1 MQAVVRARSGM
12 VCEQTRKASFMQRP
26 CSSELWA
33 NAEADSRTENAAA
46 SAIFCM
52 ACPLQVRGPESQAAR
67 QEPSYP
73 FTRLDGAGHEKVQ
86 SVARKSRERAGRG
99 RNSVFSYSKRRAR
112 DFRISYCS
120 DRKSVV

>member
-1 MQAVVRARSGM
+1 M
-12 VCEQTRKASFMQRP
+12 VGEETRKASFMQRP

-52 ACPLQVRGPESQAAR
+52 ACPLQVRGPEAQAAR
-67 QEPSYP
+67 HEPSIP
-73 FTRLDGAGHEKVQ
+73 FTRLDAPGQEKVQ
-86 SVARKSRERAGRG
+86 SVARKWRKRAGRG

-112 DFRISYCS
+112 DFPISYCS
-120 DRKSVV
+120 S